1 MQLTR
6 QTDYAMRA
14 VLYLATS
21 PLASIKEIAEAQ
33 SVPQEYLA
41 KILQKLARAGIVTT
55 HRGVGGGVSLAR
67 VPEKISMLDVI
78 EAIEGNVALNRCFIK
93 PSECP
98 RESFCAMHDELDR
111 IGSSLA
117 AMFGKVNFAR
127 LARDEAART
136 GSNSARV
143 SGNSARTGAK
153 F

>member
-21 PLASIKEIAEAQ
+21 PLASIRQIAEAQ
-33 SVPQEYLA
+33 HVPQEYLA

-78 EAIEGNVALNRCFIK
+78 EAIEGKVALNRCFVR
-93 PSECP
+93 PLECP
-98 RESFCAMHDELDR
+98 REKFCAMHDELDR
-111 IGSSLA
+111 IGASLA
-117 AMFGKVNFAR
+117 SMFAKVNFAR
-127 LARDEAART
+127 LARNEAAGTKPSFEPR
-136 GSNSARV
+136 NS
-143 SGNSARTGAK
+143 GK
-153 F
+153 K

>member
-21 PLASIKEIAEAQ
+21 PLASIRQIAEAQ

-41 KILQKLARAGIVTT
+41 KILQKLAKEGIVTT

-67 VPEKISMLDVI
+67 APEKISMLDVI
-78 EAIEGNVALNRCFIK
+78 EAIEGRVALNRCLIH
-93 PSECP
+93 PRECP
-98 RESFCAMHDELDR
+98 REKFCPMHDELDR

-117 AMFGKVNFAR
+117 SMFAKVNFAR
-127 LARDEAART
+127 MARDEAAKV
-136 GSNSARV
+136 GAR
-143 SGNSARTGAK
+143 

>member
-21 PLASIKEIAEAQ
+21 PLASIREIAEAQ

-67 VPEKISMLDVI
+67 IPEKVSMLDVI
-78 EAIEGNVALNRCFIK
+78 EAVEGKVSLSRCFVR

-98 RESFCAMHDELDR
+98 RESFCAMHDELDHM
-111 IGSSLA
+111 GASLA
-117 AMFGKVNFAR
+117 SMLRKVNFAR
-127 LARDEAART
+127 LAREEAVRAH
-136 GSNSARV
+136 
-143 SGNSARTGAK
+143 AK